1 MLPQQR
7 HDASA
12 QLALGWLV
20 LATAAVAA
28 SSLFA
33 ILIVMA
39 RVPGLG
45 SLFPGTEFYRV
56 ALTLHVDLSQWV
68 WFMAFAGMLWSLAAR
83 RAPGAW
89 DWTALALAALGALLM
104 AISPALGAIRPIM
117 SNYMPVL
124 DSPWFL
130 AGLAIYG
137 LAVLISASAALAD
150 GPWRARAEANRD
162 VSRGGHRA
170 AGADVSNVSS
180 SGRGSRND
188 VLQLGLWLAAAVVL
202 TALAVLAV
210 TWWLLPASL
219 SGHALFET
227 LFWGPGH
234 IWQFCLT
241 TLMLLAWLALCPPAL
256 SLPSAG
262 RLKLLL
268 LLGAMPALVA
278 PLLLFLGPASG
289 EYFAAFTRLMQWT
302 SWEVPLLLG
311 SVLLLLHWR
320 SRVLPAVGLSLSV
333 LLLVCGI
340 ILGTIIDGQTT
351 LVTAHYHG
359 TIGAVTLAFMGLTYG
374 VLPVLGQ
381 AMPPLPRI
389 GLQLRLYGYGI
400 LMMMSGLAGAGLMGA
415 PRKMAGNVGVEFS
428 VETVSR
434 IFLGLGGSLA
444 TAGILMFLYL
454 VLRQLWPGVALTLMA
469 PNSTGRK

>member
-1 MLPQQR
+1 MLRPHR
-7 HDASA
+7 HEAGA
-12 QLALGWLV
+12 HLALGWLV

-28 SSLFA
+28 SALFA

-83 RAPGAW
+83 RAPGTW
-89 DWTALALAALGALLM
+89 GWTALALAALGALLM
-104 AISPALGAIRPIM
+104 AISPALGAVHPVM

-124 DSPWFL
+124 DSPVFL
-130 AGLAIYG
+130 AGLATYG
-137 LAVLISASAALAD
+137 LAVLVSAVVALAD
-150 GPWRARAEANRD
+150 AAPGIRR
-162 VSRGGHRA
+162 V
-170 AGADVSNVSS
+170 AGADSS
-180 SGRGSRND
+180 HDARD
-188 VLQLGLWLAAAVVL
+188 EVLKLGLWLAAAVVL
-202 TALAVLAV
+202 IALAVLAV
-210 TWWLLPASL
+210 TWWQVSASL
-219 SGHALFET
+219 TGHALFEI

-241 TLMLLAWLALCPPAL
+241 TLMMLAWLGLCPASL
-256 SLPSAG
+256 GLPSAR

-268 LLGAMPALVA
+268 LLGAAPALAA
-278 PLLLFLGPASG
+278 PLLLVLGPAST

-302 SWEVPLLLG
+302 SWEVPLFLG
-311 SVLLLLHWR
+311 CLLLVLHRR
-320 SRVLPAVGLSLSV
+320 SRTLPAAGLALSV

-340 ILGTIIDGQTT
+340 VLGAIIDGQTT

-374 VLPVLGQ
+374 VLPVLGH
-381 AMPPLPRI
+381 AMPPQPRI

-434 IFLGLGGSLA
+434 VFLGLGGSLA

-454 VLRQLWPGVALTLMA
+454 VLRQLWPGVALRVA
-469 PNSTGRK
+469 RHG

>member
-1 MLPQQR
+1 MRLDSMLPQHR
-7 HDASA
+7 HEAGA

-83 RAPGAW
+83 RAPGTW
-89 DWTALALAALGALLM
+89 GWTALALATLGALLM
-104 AISPALGAIRPIM
+104 AISPALGAVRPIM

-124 DSPWFL
+124 DSPVFL

-137 LAVLISASAALAD
+137 LAVLVSALVALA
-150 GPWRARAEANRD
+150 N
-162 VSRGGHRA
+162 A
-170 AGADVSNVSS
+170 APGFRRTTSADFYHD
-180 SGRGSRND
+180 RFD
-188 VLQLGLWLAAAVVL
+188 EVLELGLWLAAAVVL
-202 TALAVLAV
+202 IALAVLAV
-210 TWWLLPASL
+210 TWWQVSASL
-219 SGHALFET
+219 TGHALFET

-241 TLMLLAWLALCPPAL
+241 TLMMLAWLGLCLPSLTLPPAR
-256 SLPSAG
+256 

-268 LLGAMPALVA
+268 LMGATPALAA
-278 PLLLFLGPASG
+278 PLLLFLGPAST

-302 SWEVPLLLG
+302 SWEVPLFLG
-311 SVLLLLHWR
+311 CLLLVLHRR
-320 SRVLPAVGLSLSV
+320 SKVVPATGLALSV
-333 LLLVCGI
+333 LLLFCGI
-340 ILGTIIDGQTT
+340 VLGMIIDGQTT

-374 VLPVLGQ
+374 VLPALGH
-381 AMPPLPRI
+381 AMPPQPRI

-434 IFLGLGGSLA
+434 VFLGLGGTLA

-454 VLRQLWPGVALTLMA
+454 VLRQLWPGVSLRVARH
-469 PNSTGRK
+469 G

>member
-7 HDASA
+7 HGAGA

-28 SSLFA
+28 SALFA

-45 SLFPGTEFYRV
+45 AMFPGTEFYRV
-56 ALTLHVDLSQWV
+56 ALTLHVNLSQWV

-83 RAPGAW
+83 RPPGAW
-89 DWTALALAALGALLM
+89 GWTALVLAALGALLM
-104 AISPALGAIRPIM
+104 AVSPALGAVRPLM
-117 SNYMPVL
+117 SNYLPVL
-124 DSPWFL
+124 ESSWFL
-130 AGLAIYG
+130 AGLATYG
-137 LAVLISASAALAD
+137 LAVLISASTALA
-150 GPWRARAEANRD
+150 GWPWLTASSVTQGGRRAN
-162 VSRGGHRA
+162 
-170 AGADVSNVSS
+170 GADFLHDSL
-180 SGRGSRND
+180 D
-188 VLQLGLWLAAAVVL
+188 EVLRLGLWLAAAVVL
-202 TALAVLAV
+202 VALAVLAV
-210 TWWLLPASL
+210 TWWQVSATL

-241 TLMLLAWLALCPPAL
+241 TLMMLAWLALCPPAL
-256 SLPSAG
+256 ALPSNR

-268 LLGAMPALVA
+268 LLGAVPALAA
-278 PLLLFLGPASG
+278 PLFLVHGPASI
-289 EYFAAFTRLMQWT
+289 EYFAAFSRLMQWT

-311 SVLLLLHWR
+311 GILLFLHWRTRARPAAGFSLSLLLL
-320 SRVLPAVGLSLSV
+320 A
-333 LLLVCGI
+333 CGI
-340 ILGTIIDGQTT
+340 GLGAIIDGQTT

-374 VLPVLGQ
+374 VLPVMGQ
-381 AMPPLPRI
+381 AMPPPSRI

-415 PRKMAGNVGVEFS
+415 PRKMAGNVGIEFS

-434 IFLGLGGSLA
+434 VFLGLGGSLA

-454 VLRQLWPGVALTLMA
+454 VLRQLWPRVSLRVVRHG
-469 PNSTGRK
+469 

>member
-7 HDASA
+7 HDAGA

-45 SLFPGTEFYRV
+45 ALFPGTEFYRV

-83 RAPGAW
+83 RAPGTW
-89 DWTALALAALGALLM
+89 GWVALALAALGALLM
-104 AISPALGAIRPIM
+104 AISPAFGAVRPFM

-124 DSPWFL
+124 DSPVFL

-137 LAVLISASAALAD
+137 LAVLASASAAFAEWPFANQAVEPRRVTSAD
-150 GPWRARAEANRD
+150 SSHDARDE
-162 VSRGGHRA
+162 VFK
-170 AGADVSNVSS
+170 
-180 SGRGSRND
+180 
-188 VLQLGLWLAAAVVL
+188 LGLWLAAAVVL
-202 TALAVLAV
+202 IALAVLAV
-210 TWWLLPASL
+210 TWRQVSASL
-219 SGHALFET
+219 TGHALFET

-241 TLMLLAWLALCPPAL
+241 TLMMLAWLGLCPSSLA
-256 SLPSAG
+256 LPSAP

-268 LLGAMPALVA
+268 LLGAAPALAA
-278 PLLLFLGPASG
+278 PLLLVLGPAST

-302 SWEVPLLLG
+302 SWEVPLFLG
-311 SVLLLLHWR
+311 CLLLVLHRR
-320 SRVLPAVGLSLSV
+320 SKTLPATGLALSV
-333 LLLVCGI
+333 LLLACGI
-340 ILGTIIDGQTT
+340 VLGAIIDGQTT

-374 VLPVLGQ
+374 VLPVLGH
-381 AMPPLPRI
+381 AMPPQPRI

-434 IFLGLGGSLA
+434 VFLGLGGTLA

-454 VLRQLWPGVALTLMA
+454 VLRQLWPGVALRVA
-469 PNSTGRK
+469 RHG

>member
-1 MLPQQR
+1 MRLDSLLPLQR
-7 HDASA
+7 PEAGAH
-12 QLALGWLV
+12 LALGWLV

-28 SSLFA
+28 SALFA

-45 SLFPGTEFYRV
+45 ALFPGTEFYRV
-56 ALTLHVDLSQWV
+56 ALTLHVNLSQWV

-83 RAPGAW
+83 RAPGSW
-89 DWTALALAALGALLM
+89 GWTALALAALGALLM
-104 AISPALGAIRPIM
+104 AVSPALGAVRPVM
-117 SNYMPVL
+117 SNYLPVL
-124 DSPWFL
+124 DNPVFL

-137 LAVLISASAALAD
+137 LAVLISALTALAD
-150 GPWRARAEANRD
+150 TMQGVRRSASADSPHDSRD
-162 VSRGGHRA
+162 E
-170 AGADVSNVSS
+170 
-180 SGRGSRND
+180 
-188 VLQLGLWLAAAVVL
+188 VLRLGLWLAAAVVL
-202 TALAVLAV
+202 IALAVLAF
-210 TWWLLPASL
+210 TWWQVKASL

-241 TLMLLAWLALCPPAL
+241 TLMLLAWLGLCPPAL
-256 SLPSAG
+256 GLPSAN

-268 LLGAMPALVA
+268 VLGAAPALAA
-278 PLLLFLGPASG
+278 PVLLVLDPTSP
-289 EYFAAFTRLMQWT
+289 EYFTAFTRLMQWA
-302 SWEVPLLLG
+302 SWEVPLFLG
-311 SVLLLLHWR
+311 GLLLVRHWR
-320 SRVLPAVGLSLSV
+320 NRIVPATGLALSL

-340 ILGTIIDGQTT
+340 VLGALIDGQTT

-359 TIGAVTLAFMGLTYG
+359 TIGAVTLAFMGLTYA
-374 VLPVLGQ
+374 VLPVLGH
-381 AMPPLPRI
+381 AMPPQSRV

-434 IFLGLGGSLA
+434 VFLGIGGSLA

-454 VLRQLWPGVALTLMA
+454 VLRQLWPGVSLRVAR
-469 PNSTGRK
+469 NG

>member
-1 MLPQQR
+1 MLPQHR
-7 HDASA
+7 HVAGA

-28 SSLFA
+28 SALFA

-45 SLFPGTEFYRV
+45 ALFPGTEFYRV
-56 ALTLHVDLSQWV
+56 ALTLHVNLSQWV

-83 RAPGAW
+83 RAPGLW
-89 DWTALALAALGALLM
+89 GWTALALAALGALLM
-104 AISPALGAIRPIM
+104 AISPALGAVRPVM

-124 DSPWFL
+124 DSPVFL

-137 LAVLISASAALAD
+137 LAVLISASAAITD
-150 GPWRARAEANRD
+150 WPWQPTENSTGVGVRR
-162 VSRGGHRA
+162 V
-170 AGADVSNVSS
+170 AGADFLHQSLD
-180 SGRGSRND
+180 G
-188 VLQLGLWLAAAVVL
+188 VLRLGLWLAAAVVL
-202 TALAVLAV
+202 IALAVLVV
-210 TWWLLPASL
+210 TWWQVSATL

-227 LFWGPGH
+227 LFWGAGH

-241 TLMLLAWLALCPPAL
+241 TLMMVAWLALCPPVL
-256 SLPSAG
+256 VLPPAR
-262 RLKLLL
+262 RLKWLL
-268 LLGAMPALVA
+268 LLGAVPALAA
-278 PLLLFLGPASG
+278 PMLLAQGPASVA
-289 EYFAAFTRLMQWT
+289 YFTAFTRLMQWT

-311 SVLLLLHWR
+311 GILLFLHWR
-320 SRVLPAVGLSLSV
+320 TRARPAAGFLLSL

-340 ILGTIIDGQTT
+340 VLGAIIDGQTT

-381 AMPPLPRI
+381 AMPPPSRI

-434 IFLGLGGSLA
+434 VFLGLGGSLA

-454 VLRQLWPGVALTLMA
+454 VLRQMWPGVSLRLARH
-469 PNSTGRK
+469 G

>member
-1 MLPQQR
+1 MLPR
-7 HDASA
+7 HRHEAGA

-28 SSLFA
+28 SALFA

-45 SLFPGTEFYRV
+45 ALFPGTEFYRV
-56 ALTLHVDLSQWV
+56 ALTLHVNLSQWV
-68 WFMAFAGMLWSLAAR
+68 WFMAFAGMLWSLAAP

-89 DWTALALAALGALLM
+89 GWTALVLAALGALLM
-104 AISPALGAIRPIM
+104 AVSPALGAVRPVM

-124 DSPWFL
+124 DNPVFL
-130 AGLAIYG
+130 AGLATYG
-137 LAVLISASAALAD
+137 LAVLISAATALAQW
-150 GPWRARAEANRD
+150 PWLQKRD
-162 VSRGGHRA
+162 ATGAVHRI
-170 AGADVSNVSS
+170 AGADFLRDPLD
-180 SGRGSRND
+180 G

-202 TALAVLAV
+202 IALAVLAV
-210 TWWLLPASL
+210 TWWQVSALL

-241 TLMLLAWLALCPPAL
+241 TLMLLAWLAQCPPL
-256 SLPSAG
+256 LELPPAR
-262 RLKLLL
+262 RLKFLLL
-268 LLGAMPALVA
+268 LSAAPGLAA
-278 PLLLFLGPASG
+278 PLLLVLGPASG
-289 EYFAAFTRLMQWT
+289 EYFMAFTRLMQWT

-311 SVLLLLHWR
+311 GLLLVLHWR
-320 SRVLPAVGLSLSV
+320 SRRRPVAGFSLSL
-333 LLLVCGI
+333 LLLACGI
-340 ILGTIIDGQTT
+340 ALGTIIDGQTT

-374 VLPVLGQ
+374 VLPVMGQ
-381 AMPPLPRI
+381 AMPPPSRI

-415 PRKMAGNVGVEFS
+415 PRKMAGNVGVELS

-434 IFLGLGGSLA
+434 VFLGLGGSLA

-454 VLRQLWPGVALTLMA
+454 VLRQLWPGVSLRVARH
-469 PNSTGRK
+469 G

>member
-1 MLPQQR
+1 MLPQRR
-7 HDASA
+7 HEASA

-28 SSLFA
+28 SALFA

-39 RVPGLG
+39 RVPGIG

-83 RAPGAW
+83 RAPGPWAW
-89 DWTALALAALGALLM
+89 SALVLATLGALLM
-104 AISPALGAIRPIM
+104 AVSPAFGAVRPLM

-124 DSPWFL
+124 DSPVFL

-137 LAVLISASAALAD
+137 LAVLISALVALLDAAP
-150 GPWRARAEANRD
+150 GFR
-162 VSRGGHRA
+162 RA
-170 AGADVSNVSS
+170 AGTDITYDSQDTVMS
-180 SGRGSRND
+180 
-188 VLQLGLWLAAAVVL
+188 LGLQLAAAVVL
-202 TALAVLAV
+202 VALAVLAV
-210 TWWLLPASL
+210 TWWQVSATL

-256 SLPSAG
+256 ALPSAP
-262 RLKLLL
+262 RLRLLL
-268 LLGAMPALVA
+268 LLGAAPALVS
-278 PLLLFLGPASG
+278 PLLLVLAPESP
-289 EYFAAFTRLMQWT
+289 EYFSAFTRLMQWT
-302 SWEVPLLLG
+302 SWEIPLFLGSLLL
-311 SVLLLLHWR
+311 VLHWR
-320 SRVLPAVGLSLSV
+320 SRMIPATGLALSL

-340 ILGTIIDGQTT
+340 VLGTIIDGQTT

-359 TIGAVTLAFMGLTYG
+359 TIGAVTLAFMGLTHG
-374 VLPVLGQ
+374 VLPLLGH
-381 AMPPLPRI
+381 AMPPQPRI

-400 LMMMSGLAGAGLMGA
+400 LMMMAGLAGAGLMGA
-415 PRKMAGNVGVEFS
+415 PRKMAGNVGIEFS

-434 IFLGLGGSLA
+434 VFLGIGGSLA

-454 VLRQLWPGVALTLMA
+454 VLRQMWPGAALRGA
-469 PNSTGRK
+469 HHG

>member
-1 MLPQQR
+1 MRLATLLPQQR
-7 HDASA
+7 HEAGA

-28 SSLFA
+28 SALFA

-45 SLFPGTEFYRV
+45 ALFPGTEFYRV
-56 ALTLHVDLSQWV
+56 ALTLHVNLSQWV

-83 RAPGAW
+83 RAPGGW
-89 DWTALALAALGALLM
+89 GWSALALAALGALLM
-104 AISPALGAIRPIM
+104 AISPALGAVRPVM
-117 SNYMPVL
+117 SNYLPVL
-124 DSPWFL
+124 DNPVFL
-130 AGLAIYG
+130 SGLAIYG
-137 LAVLISASAALAD
+137 LAVLISALIVLTDTMQGFRRSASAD
-150 GPWRARAEANRD
+150 SLRD
-162 VSRGGHRA
+162 SRGE
-170 AGADVSNVSS
+170 
-180 SGRGSRND
+180 
-188 VLQLGLWLAAAVVL
+188 VLQLGLWLAAVVVL
-202 TALAVLAV
+202 IALTVLAI
-210 TWWLLPASL
+210 TWWQVEASL

-241 TLMLLAWLALCPPAL
+241 TLMLLAWLGLCPPAL
-256 SLPSAG
+256 ALPSAN

-268 LLGAMPALVA
+268 VLGAAPALAA
-278 PLLLFLGPASG
+278 PVLLVLGPVST

-302 SWEVPLLLG
+302 SWEVPLFLG
-311 SVLLLLHWR
+311 GLLLVRHWR
-320 SRVLPAVGLSLSV
+320 RRTVPATGLALSL

-340 ILGTIIDGQTT
+340 VLGTIIDGQTT

-374 VLPVLGQ
+374 VLPLLGHT
-381 AMPPLPRI
+381 MPPQSRI

-428 VETVSR
+428 VETVAR
-434 IFLGLGGSLA
+434 IFLGIGGSLA

-454 VLRQLWPGVALTLMA
+454 VLRQMWPGISLRVMRH
-469 PNSTGRK
+469 G

>member
-1 MLPQQR
+1 MLPQHR
-7 HDASA
+7 HEASG

-28 SSLFA
+28 SALFA

-39 RVPGLG
+39 RVPGIG

-83 RAPGAW
+83 RAPGPWAW
-89 DWTALALAALGALLM
+89 AALALATLGALLM
-104 AISPALGAIRPIM
+104 AVSPAFGAVRPLM

-124 DSPWFL
+124 DSPVFL

-137 LAVLISASAALAD
+137 LAVLISALVALLDAA
-150 GPWRARAEANRD
+150 PVFR
-162 VSRGGHRA
+162 RA
-170 AGADVSNVSS
+170 AGTDITYDSQDTVMS
-180 SGRGSRND
+180 
-188 VLQLGLWLAAAVVL
+188 LGLQLAAAVVL
-202 TALAVLAV
+202 VALAVLAV
-210 TWWLLPASL
+210 TWWQVSATL

-241 TLMLLAWLALCPPAL
+241 TLMLLAWLGLCPPAL
-256 SLPSAG
+256 ALPSAP
-262 RLKLLL
+262 RLRLLL
-268 LLGAMPALVA
+268 LLGAAPALVS
-278 PLLLFLGPASG
+278 PLLLVLAPESP
-289 EYFAAFTRLMQWT
+289 EYFSAFTRLMQWT
-302 SWEVPLLLG
+302 SWEIPLFLG
-311 SVLLLLHWR
+311 SLLIVLHRR
-320 SRVLPAVGLSLSV
+320 SRMIPATGLALSL

-340 ILGTIIDGQTT
+340 VLGTIIDGQTT

-359 TIGAVTLAFMGLTYG
+359 TIGAVTLAFMGLTHG
-374 VLPVLGQ
+374 VLPLLGH
-381 AMPPLPRI
+381 AMPPQPRI

-400 LMMMSGLAGAGLMGA
+400 LMMMAGLAGAGLMGA
-415 PRKMAGNVGVEFS
+415 PRKMAGNVGIEFS

-434 IFLGLGGSLA
+434 VFLGIGGSLA

-454 VLRQLWPGVALTLMA
+454 VLRQMWPGAALRGA
-469 PNSTGRK
+469 HHG

>member
-1 MLPQQR
+1 MRLASMLPQQR
-7 HDASA
+7 HEAGA
-12 QLALGWLV
+12 HLALGWLV
-20 LATAAVAA
+20 LATAAVAGSA
-28 SSLFA
+28 LFA

-39 RVPGLG
+39 RVPGIG
-45 SLFPGTEFYRV
+45 ALFPGTEFYRV
-56 ALTLHVDLSQWV
+56 ALTLHVNLSQWV

-83 RAPGAW
+83 RAPGALGW
-89 DWTALALAALGALLM
+89 AALALAALGALLM
-104 AISPALGAIRPIM
+104 AVSPALGAVRPVM

-137 LAVLISASAALAD
+137 LAVLISAGAALAD
-150 GPWRARAEANRD
+150 WPWRPVGTATRD
-162 VSRGGHRA
+162 ERRVA
-170 AGADVSNVSS
+170 TADFPQDSLE
-180 SGRGSRND
+180 G
-188 VLQLGLWLAAAVVL
+188 VLRLGLWLAAAVVL
-202 TALAVLAV
+202 IALAVLAV
-210 TWWLLPASL
+210 TWWQVSASF
-219 SGHALFET
+219 SGHTLFET

-241 TLMLLAWLALCPPAL
+241 TLMLLAWLALCPLLLALPPA
-256 SLPSAG
+256 
-262 RLKLLL
+262 RQLKLLL
-268 LLGAMPALVA
+268 LLGAAPALA
-278 PLLLFLGPASG
+278 SPLLLILGPASG
-289 EYFAAFTRLMQWT
+289 EYFVAFTRLMQWT

-311 SVLLLLHWR
+311 GILLSLHWR
-320 SRVLPAVGLSLSV
+320 SRTVPAAGFSLSL

-340 ILGTIIDGQTT
+340 VLGTIIDGQTT

-381 AMPPLPRI
+381 AMPSPSSI

-428 VETVSR
+428 IETVSR
-434 IFLGLGGSLA
+434 VFLGLGGSLA

-454 VLRQLWPGVALTLMA
+454 VLRQMWPGVSLRVARH
-469 PNSTGRK
+469 G

>member
-1 MLPQQR
+1 MLPQHR
-7 HDASA
+7 HEAGA
-12 QLALGWLV
+12 HLALGWLV

-28 SSLFA
+28 SALFA

-45 SLFPGTEFYRV
+45 ALFPGTEFYRV

-83 RAPGAW
+83 RVPGTW
-89 DWTALALAALGALLM
+89 GWTALALAALGALLM
-104 AISPALGAIRPIM
+104 AISPAFGAARPVM

-124 DSPWFL
+124 DSPVFL

-137 LAVLISASAALAD
+137 LAVLVSALIALTDAAPGFRRLTSAD
-150 GPWRARAEANRD
+150 SSHDSRD
-162 VSRGGHRA
+162 E
-170 AGADVSNVSS
+170 
-180 SGRGSRND
+180 
-188 VLQLGLWLAAAVVL
+188 VLTLGLWLAAAVVL
-202 TALAVLAV
+202 IALAVLAV
-210 TWWLLPASL
+210 TWWQVSASL
-219 SGHALFET
+219 TGHALFET

-241 TLMLLAWLALCPPAL
+241 TLMLLAWLALCPPSLA
-256 SLPSAG
+256 LPSAR

-268 LLGAMPALVA
+268 LLGAAPALAA
-278 PLLLFLGPASG
+278 PLLLVLGPAST

-302 SWEVPLLLG
+302 SWEVPLFLG
-311 SVLLLLHWR
+311 CLLLVLHRR
-320 SRVLPAVGLSLSV
+320 SKTLPATGLALSV

-340 ILGTIIDGQTT
+340 VLGAIIDGQTT

-374 VLPVLGQ
+374 VLPLLGH
-381 AMPPLPRI
+381 AVPPQPRI

-434 IFLGLGGSLA
+434 VFLGLGGTLA

-454 VLRQLWPGVALTLMA
+454 VLRQLWPGVSLRVARH
-469 PNSTGRK
+469 G

>member
-1 MLPQQR
+1 MLPANR
-7 HDASA
+7 HEASA

-39 RVPGLG
+39 RVPGIG
-45 SLFPGTEFYRV
+45 ALFPGTEFYRV

-68 WFMAFAGMLWSLAAR
+68 WFMAFAGVLWSLAAR
-83 RAPGAW
+83 RAPGPWAW
-89 DWTALALAALGALLM
+89 AAVALAALGALLM
-104 AISPALGAIRPIM
+104 AVSPAFGAVRPLM

-124 DSPWFL
+124 DSPVFL

-137 LAVLISASAALAD
+137 LAVLISALITLTD
-150 GPWRARAEANRD
+150 TVPGFRRVARADFAHDSRD
-162 VSRGGHRA
+162 AVMS
-170 AGADVSNVSS
+170 
-180 SGRGSRND
+180 
-188 VLQLGLWLAAAVVL
+188 LGLRLAAAVVL
-202 TALAVLAV
+202 IALAVLAV
-210 TWWLLPASL
+210 TFWRLPPNL
-219 SGHALFET
+219 SGHTLFET

-241 TLMLLAWLALCPPAL
+241 TLMMLAWLGLCPPTL
-256 SLPSAG
+256 TLPSAKTL
-262 RLKLLL
+262 RLLVM
-268 LLGAMPALVA
+268 LGAAPALAA
-278 PLLLFLGPASG
+278 PLLLVLGPASPD
-289 EYFAAFTRLMQWT
+289 YFSAFTRLMQWT
-302 SWEVPLLLG
+302 SWEIPLLLG
-311 SVLLLLHWR
+311 SLLLALHWR
-320 SRVLPAVGLSLSV
+320 SGMVPATGLALSL

-340 ILGTIIDGQTT
+340 VLGAIIDGQTT

-374 VLPVLGQ
+374 VLPLLGH
-381 AMPPLPRI
+381 AMPPQPRI

-428 VETVSR
+428 VETISR
-434 IFLGLGGSLA
+434 VFLGIGGSLA

-454 VLRQLWPGVALTLMA
+454 VLRQMWPGVALRVA
-469 PNSTGRK
+469 RHG

>member
-7 HDASA
+7 HEAGA
-12 QLALGWLV
+12 HLALGWLV
-20 LATAAVAA
+20 LAIAAVAA
-28 SSLFA
+28 SALFA

-45 SLFPGTEFYRV
+45 ALFPGTEFYRV
-56 ALTLHVDLSQWV
+56 ALTLHVNLSQWV

-83 RAPGAW
+83 RAPGPW
-89 DWTALALAALGALLM
+89 GWIALGLAALGALLM
-104 AISPALGAIRPIM
+104 AVSPALGAVRPLM

-124 DSPWFL
+124 DSPVFL
-130 AGLAIYG
+130 AGLATYG
-137 LAVLISASAALAD
+137 LAVLISAAVALTDWPWRTTQSAAR
-150 GPWRARAEANRD
+150 GARRY
-162 VSRGGHRA
+162 
-170 AGADVSNVSS
+170 AGADSWRDARTDDSS
-180 SGRGSRND
+180 DG
-188 VLQLGLWLAAAVVL
+188 VLRLGLWLAAAVVL
-202 TALAVLAV
+202 TALSVLAV
-210 TWWLLPASL
+210 TWWQVSATL
-219 SGHALFET
+219 SGHVLFET

-241 TLMLLAWLALCPPAL
+241 TLMLLAWLALCPPVLA
-256 SLPSAG
+256 LPSAN
-262 RLKLLL
+262 RLRILL
-268 LLGAMPALVA
+268 LLGVAPALAA
-278 PLLLFLGPASG
+278 PLLLVLGPASG
-289 EYFAAFTRLMQWT
+289 EYFTAFTRFMQWT

-311 SVLLLLHWR
+311 GVLLVLHGR
-320 SRVLPAVGLSLSV
+320 SRAHPAAGFSLSL

-340 ILGTIIDGQTT
+340 LLGAIIDGQTT

-374 VLPVLGQ
+374 VLPVMGL
-381 AMPPLPRI
+381 AMPPPSRI

-428 VETVSR
+428 IETVSR
-434 IFLGLGGSLA
+434 VFLGVGGSLA

-454 VLRQLWPGVALTLMA
+454 VLRQMWPGVSLRAVRH
-469 PNSTGRK
+469 G

>member
-1 MLPQQR
+1 MLPPHR
-7 HDASA
+7 HEAGA

-28 SSLFA
+28 SALFA

-45 SLFPGTEFYRV
+45 ALFPGTEFYRV
-56 ALTLHVDLSQWV
+56 ALTLHVNLSQWV

-89 DWTALALAALGALLM
+89 GWAALALAALGALLM
-104 AISPALGAIRPIM
+104 AVSPALGAVRPLM
-117 SNYMPVL
+117 SNYLPVL
-124 DSPWFL
+124 DSQVFL
-130 AGLAIYG
+130 TGLAIYG

-150 GPWRARAEANRD
+150 WPWPPTGETKRGARR
-162 VSRGGHRA
+162 V
-170 AGADVSNVSS
+170 AGADFLQNSDD
-180 SGRGSRND
+180 G
-188 VLQLGLWLAAAVVL
+188 VLRLGLWLAAAVVWV
-202 TALAVLAV
+202 ALAVLAV
-210 TWWLLPASL
+210 TWWQGAGSL

-227 LFWGPGH
+227 LFWGAGH

-256 SLPSAG
+256 ALPSG
-262 RLKLLL
+262 RRLKLLL
-268 LLGAMPALVA
+268 LLGVAPALAA
-278 PLLLFLGPASG
+278 PLLLVPGPASG
-289 EYFAAFTRLMQWT
+289 EYFMAFTGLMQWA

-311 SVLLLLHWR
+311 GILLLRHWR
-320 SRVLPAVGLSLSV
+320 HRLAPAAGLSLSV

-340 ILGTIIDGQTT
+340 LLGMLIDGQTT

-381 AMPPLPRI
+381 AMPPQPRI

-434 IFLGLGGSLA
+434 VFLGLGGSLA

-454 VLRQLWPGVALTLMA
+454 VLRQMWPGVSLRVARH
-469 PNSTGRK
+469 G

>member
-1 MLPQQR
+1 MLSPQR
-7 HDASA
+7 HEAGA

-28 SSLFA
+28 SALFA

-45 SLFPGTEFYRV
+45 ALFPGTEFYRV
-56 ALTLHVDLSQWV
+56 ALTLHVNLSQWV

-83 RAPGAW
+83 RSPGAW
-89 DWTALALAALGALLM
+89 GWTALALAALGALLM
-104 AISPALGAIRPIM
+104 AASPALGAVRPLM

-124 DSPWFL
+124 DNPVFL
-130 AGLAIYG
+130 TGLAIYG

-150 GPWRARAEANRD
+150 WPWRPTGQASGGARR
-162 VSRGGHRA
+162 V
-170 AGADVSNVSS
+170 AGADFSPESLD
-180 SGRGSRND
+180 G
-188 VLQLGLWLAAAVVL
+188 VLRLGLWLAAAVVL

-210 TWWLLPASL
+210 TWWQVSANF

-241 TLMLLAWLALCPPAL
+241 TLMLLAWLGLCPPAMT
-256 SLPSAG
+256 LPSAR
-262 RLKLLL
+262 RLKWLLM
-268 LLGAMPALVA
+268 LGAAPGLAAPVLLV
-278 PLLLFLGPASG
+278 LGPASG
-289 EYFAAFTRLMQWT
+289 EYFVAFTRLMQWT

-311 SVLLLLHWR
+311 GILLVLHWR
-320 SRVLPAVGLSLSV
+320 MKAVPAAGFSLSL

-340 ILGTIIDGQTT
+340 VLGAIIDGQTT

-359 TIGAVTLAFMGLTYG
+359 TIGAVTLAFMGLTYA
-374 VLPVLGQ
+374 VLPILGH
-381 AMPPLPRI
+381 AMPQPSRV

-428 VETVSR
+428 VEAVSR
-434 IFLGLGGSLA
+434 VFLGLGGSLA

-454 VLRQLWPGVALTLMA
+454 VLRQMWPGVSLRVARH
-469 PNSTGRK
+469 G

>member
-1 MLPQQR
+1 MLPRQR
-7 HDASA
+7 HEAGA
-12 QLALGWLV
+12 QLALALGWLV

-28 SSLFA
+28 SALFA

-39 RVPGLG
+39 RVPGIG
-45 SLFPGTEFYRV
+45 ALFPGTEFYRV
-56 ALTLHVDLSQWV
+56 ALTLHVNLSQWV

-83 RAPGAW
+83 RAPGPWGWA
-89 DWTALALAALGALLM
+89 ALALAAVGALLM
-104 AISPALGAIRPIM
+104 AVSPALGAVRPLM

-124 DSPWFL
+124 DNSWFL

-150 GPWRARAEANRD
+150 WPWRPTGDATRPVRR
-162 VSRGGHRA
+162 V
-170 AGADVSNVSS
+170 AGADFLQESLD
-180 SGRGSRND
+180 G
-188 VLQLGLWLAAAVVL
+188 VLRLGLWLAAAVVL
-202 TALAVLAV
+202 TALAVLAI
-210 TWWLLPASL
+210 TWWQVSASL

-234 IWQFCLT
+234 IWQFCLS

-256 SLPSAG
+256 VLPSAR
-262 RLKLLL
+262 RLKWLL
-268 LLGAMPALVA
+268 LLGALPALGA
-278 PLLLFLGPASG
+278 PLLLVLGPASG
-289 EYFAAFTRLMQWT
+289 EYFMAFTRLMQWT

-311 SVLLLLHWR
+311 GILLLLHWR
-320 SRVLPAVGLSLSV
+320 SRAIPAAGFSLSL

-340 ILGTIIDGQTT
+340 VLGTLIDGQTT

-374 VLPVLGQ
+374 VLPVMGQ
-381 AMPPLPRI
+381 AMPPSSRI

-428 VETVSR
+428 VETVAR
-434 IFLGLGGSLA
+434 VFLGLGGSLA

-454 VLRQLWPGVALTLMA
+454 VLRQLWPGVSLRVARH
-469 PNSTGRK
+469 G